1 MVYLS
6 ESVRNFYK
14 INTQEELHTQKRMQF
29 DKVYNIDTALMPIEP
44 TIVIYSE
51 RRNYINIMIEVSSL
65 SLNAPQTIH
74 LFIYCY
80 QKLCELVN
88 VQTMNEV
95 QFEV

>member
-1 MVYLS
+1 
-6 ESVRNFYK
+6 
-14 INTQEELHTQKRMQF
+14 
-29 DKVYNIDTALMPIEP
+29 MPIEP

-51 RRNYINIMIEVSSL
+51 RRNYINITIEVSSL

-95 QFEV
+95 HFEAYYDHGHSSYNGVNTNVCT